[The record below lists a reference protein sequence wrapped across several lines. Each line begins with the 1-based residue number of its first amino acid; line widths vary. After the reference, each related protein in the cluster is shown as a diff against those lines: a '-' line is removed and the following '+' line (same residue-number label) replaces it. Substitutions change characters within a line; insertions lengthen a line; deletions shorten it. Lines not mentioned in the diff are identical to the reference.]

1 MNVQNLSTKRVKQN
15 VNHVN
20 QLVLNAKLSM
30 TVLLV
35 RRKENLIKS
44 LVFVKMDFMKIKMNV
59 KHA

>member
-1 MNVQNLSTKRVKQN
+1 VNVQNLSTKRVKQN